1 MLPNLN
7 LCCIQAKS
15 KTSNGEKEAEKS
27 ARFDNSQTRCNQHN
41 FFSRLYDATQAK
53 EEESNEAER
62 DHLEDLPLPSWW
74 LEDKVDQPEK
84 YKQVPQ
90 NPGFN
95 DDDAY
100 DDNPPFSQEQI
111 SWFGMSRIVTGISA

>member
-1 MLPNLN
+1 MAYSVVGYDFYMKHRNLDGSDV
-7 LCCIQAKS
+7 L
-15 KTSNGEKEAEKS
+15 
-27 ARFDNSQTRCNQHN
+27 
-41 FFSRLYDATQAK
+41 
-53 EEESNEAER
+53 
-62 DHLEDLPLPSWW
+62 

-111 SWFGMSRIVTGISA
+111 SWFGMSRILIVNSAIYIIH